1 MRECVDLPQLLR
13 DTLLQRGREIEARGL
28 EVRQLLKPATASA
41 DPSLMFT
48 LLQGLLDWSFE
59 HCRGRSIELATD
71 LRDWPVRP
79 QLSCRFAWRPADQL
93 DGGPDGA
100 APALDTMA
108 WRLVERAAHTMHV
121 GVARRDD
128 AGRTEVVLEFPHW
141 VDAEP
146 SRPGAL
152 FGSDDAA
159 RLTLNSE
166 PLAGSH
172 VLVVSPRREVR
183 NLVREALRT
192 MGLMVDYVTSTEEAR
207 EFCRGGMP
215 HAVIYDDV
223 LAGFAMLKQSL
234 QEEVAGLAFLQVSED
249 AQALEVAARGRD
261 QEARIGLGAIVST
274 LPSALMYALARAR

>member
-1 MRECVDLPQLLR
+1 ML
-13 DTLLQRGREIEARGL
+13 T
-28 EVRQLLKPATASA
+28 PAPAGA
-41 DPSLMFT
+41 DPSLMFP
-48 LLQGLLDWSFE
+48 LLQGLLDCSFE
-59 HCRGRSIELATD
+59 HCRGRTIELATD
-71 LRDWPVRP
+71 LRNWPVRP
-79 QLSCRFAWRPADQL
+79 QLSCRFAWRPADL
-93 DGGPDGA
+93 VEDRPADRRTAGT
-100 APALDTMA
+100 APTSLDTMA

-192 MGLMVDYVTSTEEAR
+192 MGLMVDYVTSTDEAR

-215 HAVIYDDV
+215 HAVIHDDV
-223 LAGFAMLKQSL
+223 LAGFAMLKQAL
-234 QEEVAGLAFLQVSED
+234 QDEVPRLAFLQVSED

-261 QEARIGLGAIVST
+261 QEATIGLGAIAST
-274 LPSALMYALARAR
+274 LPSALMYALARSR